1 MINFMTL
8 WAFSSLLS
16 IGMDEIALKEF
27 VKKIGSAGY
36 KFNFTNLINFVKKF
50 NICDKSDKGIT
61 SDDNIN
67 YSNLVPLYNVAKSL
81 SNACIITQRFDY
93 LLSVFKTLKII
104 ELMTEEEK
112 IKYKNKPSLN
122 NLLEISLKDASLS
135 AKDEDAFNEKF
146 DKLLNSKDLENTKGI
161 YSAIYNDNNNKN
173 NNLFNLLYYMML

>member
-27 VKKIGSAGY
+27 VKKIVSAGY

-93 LLSVFKTLKII
+93 LLSVFKTLK
-104 ELMTEEEK
+104 K
-112 IKYKNKPSLN
+112 
-122 NLLEISLKDASLS
+122 
-135 AKDEDAFNEKF
+135 
-146 DKLLNSKDLENTKGI
+146 
-161 YSAIYNDNNNKN
+161 
-173 NNLFNLLYYMML
+173 